1 MNEYLKVLWEI
12 KKQARSYQS
21 DFVRSRIGLVNE
33 ASSRGHISC
42 LSTAG
47 KNMGLWTLTTA
58 GQLFLTE
65 HGGAV

>member
-12 KKQARSYQS
+12 KKQAKSYQS
-21 DFVRSRIGLVNE
+21 DFVRSRIALVNE

-47 KNMGLWTLTTA
+47 KNMNFWSLTTS
-58 GQLFLTE
+58 GQLFLEE
-65 HGGAV
+65 HGGAI

>member
-12 KKQARSYQS
+12 KKQARAYQS
-21 DFVRSRIGLVNE
+21 DFVRARIGLVNE

-47 KNMGLWTLTTA
+47 KNMGFWSLTTS

-65 HGGAV
+65 HGGAI